1 MVSKQQKIVM
11 QQQEDLKSRIPKISA
26 KSREMAKGRTFA
38 DLHKPK
44 EIKEEPVSV
53 GRQISKLELN
63 GFLKRNYNQ
72 QLDNKD
78 NRELRIKE

>member
-1 MVSKQQKIVM
+1 
-11 QQQEDLKSRIPKISA
+11 
-26 KSREMAKGRTFA
+26 MAKGRTFA

-44 EIKEEPVSV
+44 EIKEESV
-53 GRQISKLELN
+53 PEGRLISKLQLD

>member
-44 EIKEEPVSV
+44 EIKEELVSV